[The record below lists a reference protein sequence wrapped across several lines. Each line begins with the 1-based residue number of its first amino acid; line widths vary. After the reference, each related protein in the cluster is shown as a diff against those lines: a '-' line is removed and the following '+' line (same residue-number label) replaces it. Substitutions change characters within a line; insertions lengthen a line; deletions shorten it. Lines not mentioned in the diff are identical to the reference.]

1 MRSDAFVLSFLGLVV
16 SVMIFFILPLHL
28 LLYVHSKNFLHGKTT
43 MERFGRVGNE
53 NDRETRIINSGITDD
68 TQIFR

>member
-1 MRSDAFVLSFLGLVV
+1 
-16 SVMIFFILPLHL
+16 MIFFILPLYL
-28 LLYVHSKNFLHGKTT
+28 LLYVHSKNFLNGKTT

-53 NDRETRIINSGITDD
+53 CDRETRIMNSGIRND